1 MTSSLNILDCN
12 QYPQEIGYKME
23 EKENGVINDSTKLP
37 NVPGSL
43 GFDPKNLTPQ
53 EKEVAN
59 SVLRCLLESTIVS
72 GGTGYLA
79 FKLAGNYISTKGNAT
94 MKSWS
99 SVIKFGVAF
108 GAFSTARS
116 IYGRG
121 VCLPRVRSFPP
132 SPIKDEVMKIFDQ
145 RLEAEGIKGIKKFDQ
160 IMSQSMSQSAL
171 DLVYPS
177 SVSTEVKP
185 IHTYEEQIDDK
196 NHETDIGLKA
206 FDTDRNTHSSYK
218 GRDFDNS
225 KSYSL
230 PPAEISSK
238 HVRRNKYGDIIEDV

>member
-1 MTSSLNILDCN
+1 
-12 QYPQEIGYKME
+12 ME

-121 VCLPRVRSFPP
+121 VCLPRVRSLPP

-145 RLEAEGIKGIKKFDQ
+145 RLEAEGIKGIKNFDQ

-177 SVSTEVKP
+177 SV
-185 IHTYEEQIDDK
+185 DDK

-230 PPAEISSK
+230 PPAEIPSK

>member
-1 MTSSLNILDCN
+1 
-12 QYPQEIGYKME
+12 ME
-23 EKENGVINDSTKLP
+23 KEENGVINDSTKLP

-72 GGTGYLA
+72 SGTGYLA

-108 GAFSTARS
+108 GAFTTARS

-121 VCLPRVRSFPP
+121 VCLPRVRSLPP

-145 RLEAEGIKGIKKFDQ
+145 RLKAEGIMNFDQ
-160 IMSQSMSQSAL
+160 MMSQSAS
-171 DLVYPS
+171 DMVYPS
-177 SVSTEVKP
+177 SVPTEVKP
-185 IHTYEEQIDDK
+185 IDTHEEQIDHTT
-196 NHETDIGLKA
+196 HETDIGLKA
-206 FDTDRNTHSSYK
+206 FDADRNTHSSYK

-230 PPAEISSK
+230 PPAEIPSK